1 MLGLS
6 CGTWV
11 FSYGFSYSF
20 RIFSHGFSY
29 SLGSLVTALG
39 SSSLTRGPGPLH
51 WEHRVFSHWTTK
63 EVLTLT
69 FLKNQMLCKRPV
81 YLGLSDWRHVTSIC
95 PFPGN
100 LIKGASTGKLS
111 LL

>member
-1 MLGLS
+1 MAPGSLVMALVIALGSLV
-6 CGTWV
+6 TALV
-11 FSYGFSYSF
+11 
-20 RIFSHGFSY
+20 IA
-29 SLGSLVTALG
+29 LGSLVTALG